1 MASLFLYR
9 NKPLIVSM
17 LKGRS
22 LEEVMEE
29 SNRAFNRFK
38 QELLRKKLLPHQ
50 VESILRESEEVRN
63 KFSFTLFYEDMY
75 DVNIKY

>member
-1 MASLFLYR
+1 
-9 NKPLIVSM
+9 M